1 MAINAVFEKCLNTA
15 FIYAYRS
22 IKMEMALVLFNRLL
36 SLFTIILL
44 GFVTIRSGLIKATE
58 IRSISMLS
66 LYIVGPFAIMNAFE
80 VNCTPE
86 ILGGMLLAV
95 LFAILT
101 HIVFI
106 ALMKLLQK
114 PLRLSV
120 IERAS
125 VIYSNAGI
133 LTIPLVTSMLG
144 SEWVI
149 YTCAYNLV
157 QICLQWTHLRTMISG
172 EKHIEFKKI
181 FLNPNMIAIYAGVII
196 FFTGFRFPGPVDSAI
211 DMIAAMI
218 GPVGMLITGL
228 MIGSMPLKRLVSF
241 KRVWLVVFLRLLA
254 MPLIMAAIA
263 KTGIA
268 AYAASGETVLMIS
281 LLAVAGPC
289 GSTVMQM
296 SQIYNDQNTAEYA
309 SAINV
314 ISMLCCAITM
324 PLIIAFYYL

>member
-1 MAINAVFEKCLNTA
+1 
-15 FIYAYRS
+15 
-22 IKMEMALVLFNRLL
+22 MEMALVLFNRLL
-36 SLFTIILL
+36 SLFVIIAL
-44 GFVTIRSGLIKATE
+44 GFIAIRSGLIKASE

-66 LYIVGPFAIMNAFE
+66 LYIVGPFAIANAFE

-95 LFAILT
+95 LFAALT
-101 HIVFI
+101 HAVFI
-106 ALMKLLQK
+106 VLMKLLKK
-114 PLRLSV
+114 PLRLSD

-133 LTIPLVTSMLG
+133 LTIPLVNSMLG
-144 SEWVI
+144 AEWVI

-157 QICLQWTHLRTMISG
+157 QICLQWTHLRMMISG
-172 EKHIEFKKI
+172 EKHIELRKI
-181 FLNPNMIAIYAGVII
+181 FLNPNMIAIYVGVII

-218 GPVGMLITGL
+218 GPVGMLITGM
-228 MIGSMPLKRLVSF
+228 MIATMPMKRLVSF
-241 KRVWLVVFLRLLA
+241 RRAWLVVFMRLLA
-254 MPLIMAAIA
+254 MPFIMVLIA
-263 KTGIA
+263 KTGLST
-268 AYAASGETVLMIS
+268 YAADGETVLMIS

-296 SQIYNDQNTAEYA
+296 SQIYNDHTTAEYA

-314 ISMLCCAITM
+314 ISMLCCAVTM